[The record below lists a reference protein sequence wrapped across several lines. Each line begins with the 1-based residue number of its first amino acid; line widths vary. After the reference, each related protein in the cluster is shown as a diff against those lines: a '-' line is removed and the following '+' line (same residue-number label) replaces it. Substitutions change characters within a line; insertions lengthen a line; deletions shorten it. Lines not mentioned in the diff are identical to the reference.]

1 MLSSCLSHGTL
12 QKPLADQ
19 WGAARCCLRN
29 CKSPFPGL
37 CDVSDA
43 RMTPQESNRC
53 PQTEE
58 LRYVTW
64 QGWLC
69 VPFLNGHSLWAH
81 PHFETSYD
89 KSYEPYC
96 WFVDIALYPNVVPM
110 YPNVPSCFSIPCWWN
125 SQSEAFYWPRA
136 DIFGKPRDPSNLS
149 LAGSLL

>member
-12 QKPLADQ
+12 DSTCRPVGSRTLLPSKLQE
-19 WGAARCCLRN
+19 
-29 CKSPFPGL
+29 PFSWQT

-53 PQTEE
+53 SQTEA

-64 QGWLC
+64 QGSSC
-69 VPFLNGHSLWAH
+69 VPVLNGHSLWAH

-89 KSYEPYC
+89 ESYEPYC

-136 DIFGKPRDPSNLS
+136 EIFGKPWDPSNLS
-149 LAGSLL
+149 LAGSLM